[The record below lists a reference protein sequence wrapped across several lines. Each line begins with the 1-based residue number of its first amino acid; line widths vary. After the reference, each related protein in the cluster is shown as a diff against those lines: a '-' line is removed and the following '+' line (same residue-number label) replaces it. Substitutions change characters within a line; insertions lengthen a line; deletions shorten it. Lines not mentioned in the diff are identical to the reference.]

1 MRRYSAFAILFLAF
15 AAAHCFAQYGTFSGR
30 IVLDHAADSGHENK
44 RDNSNVVVWLT
55 PKSVPSA
62 GNISVRNTGPFS
74 LTQKDKRF
82 IPELLVVPVR
92 SGIEFPNRDPFF
104 HNVFSL
110 FEGKRFDLGLYQAG
124 ETRSVRFDREGVS
137 YIFCNIHP
145 EMHAVVIALA
155 TPFFTVSNK
164 LGSFTINNLPSGEY
178 TLRVWS
184 ERALPDSLQKLE
196 QTVKV
201 SGHDFILPTLHLE
214 EARLVAE
221 HKNKFGKDYDRTP
234 PTPIY

>member
-1 MRRYSAFAILFLAF
+1 MRRYSAFAILFFAF
-15 AAAHCFAQYGTFSGR
+15 AAGHGFAQYGTFSGR
-30 IVLDHAADSGHENK
+30 IVLEHATDSGHENK
-44 RDNSNVVVWLT
+44 QDNSNVVVWLT
-55 PKSVPSA
+55 PKNLSSA
-62 GNISVRNTGPFS
+62 GHIPFRNTGPFS

-82 IPELLVVPVR
+82 IPELLVVPVG
-92 SGIEFPNRDPFF
+92 SSIEFPNRDPFF

-137 YIFCNIHP
+137 YVFCNIHP
-145 EMHAVVIALA
+145 EMHAVVMALA
-155 TPFFTVSNK
+155 SPFFAVTDK
-164 LGSFTINNLPSGEY
+164 RGSFAIHNAPAGEY

-184 ERALPDSLQKLE
+184 ERALPNSLQKLE
-196 QTVKV
+196 QTVRV
-201 SGHDFILPTLHLE
+201 SGRDFILPTLHLE